1 MIYGKKDY
9 EDSIMITDFD
19 INQVAKKIERIIKRD
34 DEFPYAGYS
43 IDHKTNLIKF
53 YVKTGD
59 GKEFIAFD
67 PATYSYHVQ
76 NDLWISEFDEQAVLQ
91 LLAIL
96 ADVRREDEWKQVK
109 AMEVNKDVY

>member
-76 NDLWISEFDEQAVLQ
+76 NLTSKQYFNYWLFLQ
-91 LLAIL
+91 MLEEKMNGNKLRQWDTIL
-96 ADVRREDEWKQVK
+96 TEKDW
-109 AMEVNKDVY
+109 NKK